1 MSFFLNSNKKNNFLN
16 KFILRVIR
24 KAKELVL
31 PGFERVP
38 FYDVVIFFFRGIQ
51 NGALTTRASAI
62 AFHFFLALLPAII
75 YFFTIIPLIPID
87 NFQEGLLNL
96 VEDIL
101 PGNVY
106 ELMQNT
112 IQDMLVKRRGLSYF
126 GLLIALVFSTNG
138 INAMIVAFNNTY
150 HSIETRTWYERRLIA
165 ALLVIILFFLIT
177 LSVSLI
183 AFSRVTVNHL
193 VELELIRKG
202 LTFYILLAG
211 KWIVVI
217 LSIFTAISFLYL
229 LGPSHRMQW
238 KFRTPGST
246 LASLLV
252 ILTSLVFSYIINHFG
267 QFNKFFGTIGTIM
280 VILVWLYLNSLV
292 LLIGFELNASIK
304 NARIEFDRINDEEI

>member
-1 MSFFLNSNKKNNFLN
+1 MISLHNPNKKESFLS
-16 KFILRVIR
+16 KWMLRLTR
-24 KAKELVL
+24 SAKKLVL

-87 NFQEGLLNL
+87 NFQEGLLNF

-106 ELMQNT
+106 ELIQNT
-112 IQDMLVKRRGLSYF
+112 IQDMLIKRRALSYF
-126 GLLIALVFSTNG
+126 GLFIALLFSTNG

-150 HSIETRTWYERRLIA
+150 HTIETRTWYERRLIA
-165 ALLVIILFFLIT
+165 VLLVIILFFLIT

-183 AFSRVTVNHL
+183 AFSRFTVNTL
-193 VELELIRKG
+193 VEMELMRKG
-202 LTFYILLAG
+202 LTFYILLTG
-211 KWIVVI
+211 KWIIVI

-229 LGPSHRMQW
+229 LGPSRKMKW

-252 ILTSLVFSYIINHFG
+252 ILTSLVFSFIINHFG

-280 VILVWLYLNSLV
+280 VILIWLYLNSLV

-304 NARIEFDRINDEEI
+304 NARIEFDRINDLEI

>member
-1 MSFFLNSNKKNNFLN
+1 MNSFLNLNKKDNFLN
-16 KFILRVIR
+16 KLILRVIGR
-24 KAKELVL
+24 AKKLVL

-38 FYDVVIFFFRGIQ
+38 IYDVVIFFIRGIQ

-75 YFFTIIPLIPID
+75 YFFTIIPFIPID

-96 VEDIL
+96 IEDIL

-106 ELMQNT
+106 ELIRNT
-112 IQDMLVKRRGLSYF
+112 IQDMLVKRRALSYF

-150 HSIETRTWYERRLIA
+150 HTIETRTWYERRLIA
-165 ALLVIILFFLIT
+165 VLLVIILFFLIT

-183 AFSRVTVNHL
+183 AFSRLTVNTL
-193 VELELIRKG
+193 VEMELIRKG

-229 LGPSHRMQW
+229 LGPSRSVKW

-304 NARIEFDRINDEEI
+304 NARIEFDRINDEDI

>member
-1 MSFFLNSNKKNNFLN
+1 MISLLNPNKKDNFLN
-16 KFILRVIR
+16 KWILRITGR
-24 KAKELVL
+24 AKKLVL

-75 YFFTIIPLIPID
+75 YFFTIIPFIPVD

-96 VEDIL
+96 IEDIL

-106 ELMQNT
+106 ELIQNT
-112 IQDMLVKRRGLSYF
+112 IQDMLIKRRGLSYF
-126 GLLIALVFSTNG
+126 GLFIALIFSTNG

-150 HSIETRTWYERRLIA
+150 HTIETRTWYERRLIA
-165 ALLVIILFFLIT
+165 VLLVIIIFSLIT

-183 AFSRVTVNHL
+183 TFSRFTVNTL
-193 VELELIRKG
+193 VEMELMRKG
-202 LTFYILLAG
+202 LTFYILLTG
-211 KWIVVI
+211 KWIIVI

-229 LGPSHRMQW
+229 LGPSRRMKW

-280 VILVWLYLNSLV
+280 VILIWLYLNSLV

-304 NARIEFDRINDEEI
+304 NARIEFDRINDKEI

>member
-1 MSFFLNSNKKNNFLN
+1 MISLLKPKNRKNYLN
-16 KFILRVIR
+16 KLLLRISR
-24 KAKELVL
+24 RAKRLVL
-31 PGFERVP
+31 PGFEGVP
-38 FYDVVIFFFRGIQ
+38 FYDVVVFFFRGIL

-75 YFFTIIPLIPID
+75 YFFTVIPFIPID
-87 NFQEGLLNL
+87 NFQEGLLNM

-106 ELMQNT
+106 ELIKHT
-112 IQDMLVKRRGLSYF
+112 IHDMLVKRRALSYF
-126 GLLIALVFSTNG
+126 GLLIALFFSTNG
-138 INAMIVAFNNTY
+138 IHAMIVAFNNTY
-150 HSIETRTWYERRLIA
+150 HTIETRTWYERRLIA
-165 ALLVIILFFLIT
+165 ALLVIIIFFLIT
-177 LSVSLI
+177 LAVSLI
-183 AFSRVTVNHL
+183 AFSRVIVNSL
-193 VELELIRKG
+193 VEMELLQKN
-202 LTFYILLAG
+202 LTLYILIIG
-211 KWIVVI
+211 KWIIVI

-229 LGPSHRMQW
+229 LGPSRKMQW

-280 VILVWLYLNSLV
+280 VILIWLYLNSLV

-304 NARIEFDRINDEEI
+304 NARIEYDRINEENL